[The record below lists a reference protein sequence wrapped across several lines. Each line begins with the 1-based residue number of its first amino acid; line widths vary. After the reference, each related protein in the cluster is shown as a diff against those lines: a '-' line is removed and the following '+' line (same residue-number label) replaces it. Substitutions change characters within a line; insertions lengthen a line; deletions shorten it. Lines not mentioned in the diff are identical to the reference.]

1 MAGFDRVG
9 PANSS
14 VPSDIIVFCGGA
26 CLGAFGEFERGRRVD
41 LQLQQPMNLIENSRC
56 AC

>member
-9 PANSS
+9 PANPS
-14 VPSDIIVFCGGA
+14 VPSDIVLFCGGV
-26 CLGAFGEFERGRRVD
+26 CLGAFGEFKHGRRVD
-41 LQLQQPMNLIENSRC
+41 LQLYQAMNLIENSQC

>member
-9 PANSS
+9 PAHLS
-14 VPSDIIVFCGGA
+14 VPSDIVLFCGGA
-26 CLGAFGEFERGRRVD
+26 CLGAFGEFKHGRRVD
-41 LQLQQPMNLIENSRC
+41 LQLYQVMNFIENSQC

>member
-14 VPSDIIVFCGGA
+14 VPSDIIVLCGGA
-26 CLGAFGEFERGRRVD
+26 CLGAFGEFERGRRWD
-41 LQLQQPMNLIENSRC
+41 LQLHQPMNLIENSQC

>member
-14 VPSDIIVFCGGA
+14 VLSDIVLFCGVLFCGGA
-26 CLGAFGEFERGRRVD
+26 CLGAFGEFEHAAGCISNCIK
-41 LQLQQPMNLIENSRC
+41 Q
-56 AC
+56 

>member
-14 VPSDIIVFCGGA
+14 VPSDIILFCGGA
-26 CLGAFGEFERGRRVD
+26 CLGAFGEFKHAAGWISNCIKA
-41 LQLQQPMNLIENSRC
+41 MNLIENRQC